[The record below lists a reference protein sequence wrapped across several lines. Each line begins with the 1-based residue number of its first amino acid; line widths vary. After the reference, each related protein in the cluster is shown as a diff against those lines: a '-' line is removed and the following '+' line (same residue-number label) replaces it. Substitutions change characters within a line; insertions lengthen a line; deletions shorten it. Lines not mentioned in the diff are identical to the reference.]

1 MEIFQ
6 DGELEA
12 EMHKRDL
19 KANSLGTWWNLF
31 SETYEELVQSIASPV
46 RAEYSARELGD
57 RQFRLGTVHKEN
69 EEFVREDFYLNNA
82 RGEPLACSFWRR
94 RTVRDADPITDLAS
108 SSSSSSLNSE
118 EEKTVV
124 ACSMEAS
131 QAESASGT
139 DSSSNSSWSSQQT
152 PKSTAI
158 DPCIIYLHGMSS
170 SRKECVYLHRKV
182 LAAGF
187 SLFALDLSGSGLSG
201 GDRVSFGYFEHDDLR
216 TVVDYLY
223 ATGRASAVG
232 FWGRDIGSAAAL
244 LHVKERMPYHYETM
258 TLSSKNAKK
267 LEVVEDKEN
276 HHILCIPPVAGLHF
290 RFNKYSAANGDFV
303 LLAIDNV
310 PVQGL
315 NPTAC
320 YRLIQRS
327 CKRNGGTARLQG
339 FKKRSSSDTGDDKFI
354 FALTADSAYGDME
367 QVIWDMLQMITKS
380 AERRSLFFPSA
391 MVTASQKILAN
402 SIGKAGGFSFRD
414 VRLLDAVPYFTL
426 PCLFISA
433 SKKDFFMPEH
443 AKALF
448 DRYGGSKSYIQS
460 TGQIDD
466 NRPAEVLDTAISH
479 FSKRFKLL
487 KI

>member
-12 EMHKRDL
+12 EMHKREIQ
-19 KANSLGTWWNLF
+19 ANSLGSWWNLF

-46 RAEYSARELGD
+46 RAEYSVRELGD
-57 RQFRLGTVHKEN
+57 RQLSLATVHN
-69 EEFVREDFYLNNA
+69 TSEEFVREDFHLHNA
-82 RGEPLACSFWRR
+82 RREHLACSFWRR
-94 RTVRDADPITDLAS
+94 RAVREADPIAELAR

-118 EEKTVV
+118 EEKMS
-124 ACSMEAS
+124 AGCSMEEPP
-131 QAESASGT
+131 AESVST

-152 PKSTAI
+152 AQPMHV

-170 SRKECVYLHRKV
+170 SRKECVYLHHRV

-201 GDRVSFGYFEHDDLR
+201 GDRVSFGYFEHDDVR

-232 FWGRDIGSAAAL
+232 IWGRDIGSAAAL
-244 LHVKERMPYHYETM
+244 LHVKQRMPYHYETIM
-258 TLSSKNAKK
+258 LSKKDAKK
-267 LEVVEDKEN
+267 LEVVEDKEH
-276 HHILCIPPVAGLHF
+276 HHILCIPPVTGLHF
-290 RFNKYSAANGDFV
+290 RFSKYSAAHGDFV

-315 NPTAC
+315 SPAAC

-327 CKRNGGTARLQG
+327 CKTNGGKACLQG
-339 FKKRSSSDTGDDKFI
+339 FKKRSSSDTGNDKFI
-354 FALTADSAYGDME
+354 FALTADSVYGDME

-402 SIGKAGGFSFRD
+402 SIGKAGGFSLRD
-414 VRLLDAVPYFTL
+414 VRLLDAAPYFKL

-448 DRYGGSKSYIQS
+448 DRYGGSRSYIRFI
-460 TGQIDD
+460 GQIDD

-479 FSKRFKLL
+479 FSKRFELL
-487 KI
+487 KR

>member
-12 EMHKRDL
+12 EMNKREL
-19 KANSLGTWWNLF
+19 HANSLGSWWQLF

-46 RAEYSARELGD
+46 RAEYSVRELGD
-57 RQFRLGTVHKEN
+57 RQFTLATASN
-69 EEFVREDFYLNNA
+69 DSEEFVREDFHLQNP

-94 RTVRDADPITDLAS
+94 RAVRDTDPIADLAS
-108 SSSSSSLNSE
+108 SSSSSSL
-118 EEKTVV
+118 
-124 ACSMEAS
+124 
-131 QAESASGT
+131 
-139 DSSSNSSWSSQQT
+139 QQT
-152 PKSTAI
+152 TAQLGV

-187 SLFALDLSGSGLSG
+187 SLFAVDLSGSGLSG

-232 FWGRDIGSAAAL
+232 IWGRDIGSAAAL
-244 LHVKERMPYHYETM
+244 LHAKERMPYHYETM
-258 TLSSKNAKK
+258 TVSRKEAKK
-267 LEVVEDKEN
+267 LEVVEDREN
-276 HHILCIPPVAGLHF
+276 RHILCIPPLTGLHF
-290 RFNKYSAANGDFV
+290 RFSKYSASHGDFV

-315 NPTAC
+315 SPSVC

-327 CKRNGGTARLQG
+327 CKNNGGRARLQG
-339 FKKRSSSDTGDDKFI
+339 FKRFSSKAGHDKFI

-380 AERRSLFFPSA
+380 AERRSLYFPSA
-391 MVTASQKILAN
+391 MVTAVQKILAN
-402 SIGKAGGFSFRD
+402 SIGKAGGFNFRD
-414 VRLLDAVPYFTL
+414 VRLLDAAPYFTV

-443 AKALF
+443 AKSLC
-448 DRYGGSKSYIQS
+448 DQYGGSKSYIQF

-466 NRPAEVLDTAISH
+466 NRPDEVVDTAISH

-487 KI
+487 KKK

>member
-12 EMHKRDL
+12 EMHKREL
-19 KANSLGTWWNLF
+19 QANSLGSWWSLF

-46 RAEYSARELGD
+46 RAEYSVRELGD
-57 RQFRLGTVHKEN
+57 RQFVLATASSDG
-69 EEFVREDFYLNNA
+69 EEFVREDFHVQNP

-94 RTVRDADPITDLAS
+94 RAVRDADPIADLAS
-108 SSSSSSLNSE
+108 SSSSSSLSGE
-118 EEKTVV
+118 EDKAATSCAVEEPMDNV
-124 ACSMEAS
+124 S
-131 QAESASGT
+131 T

-152 PKSTAI
+152 ATQVDV

-187 SLFALDLSGSGLSG
+187 SLFAVDLSGSGLSG

-232 FWGRDIGSAAAL
+232 VWGRDIGSAAAL
-244 LHVKERMPYHYETM
+244 LHVKERMPYRYETM
-258 TLSSKNAKK
+258 TVSRKEARK
-267 LEVVEDKEN
+267 LEVVEDREN
-276 HHILCIPPVAGLHF
+276 RHILCIPPVTGLHF
-290 RFNKYSAANGDFV
+290 RFSRYSASHGDFV

-315 NPTAC
+315 SPAVC

-327 CKRNGGTARLQG
+327 CKNNGGKARLKG
-339 FKKRSSSDTGDDKFI
+339 FKRSSTKAGSDKFI

-391 MVTASQKILAN
+391 MVTAVQKILAN
-402 SIGKAGGFSFRD
+402 SIGKAGGFNFRD
-414 VRLLDAVPYFTL
+414 VRLLDAAPHFAV

-448 DRYGGSKSYIQS
+448 DQYGGSKSYIQF

-466 NRPAEVLDTAISH
+466 NRPAEVVDSAIAH
-479 FSKRFKLL
+479 FSKCFKLL
-487 KI
+487 KSVS

>member
-1 MEIFQ
+1 MNKR
-6 DGELEA
+6 
-12 EMHKRDL
+12 EMH
-19 KANSLGTWWNLF
+19 ANSLSSWWQLF

-46 RAEYSARELGD
+46 RAEYSVRELGPCEFSVRGQGD
-57 RQFRLGTVHKEN
+57 D
-69 EEFVREDFYLNNA
+69 FVREDFHLQNV
-82 RGEPLACSFWRR
+82 RGESLACSFWRR
-94 RTVRDADPITDLAS
+94 KAVRDADPIAELAS
-108 SSSSSSLNSE
+108 SSSSSSLGSE
-118 EEKTVV
+118 EDKRST
-124 ACSMEAS
+124 ACFAVEEEPMPDYVS
-131 QAESASGT
+131 T
-139 DSSSNSSWSSQQT
+139 DSSNSSWSSEST
-152 PKSTAI
+152 VKSVDV

-187 SLFALDLSGSGLSG
+187 SLFAVDLSGSGMSG
-201 GDRVSFGYFEHDDLR
+201 GDRVSFGYFEQDDLR
-216 TVVDYLY
+216 AAVDYLY

-232 FWGRDIGSAAAL
+232 VWGRDIGSAAAL

-258 TLSSKNAKK
+258 TVSRKEARK
-267 LEVVEDKEN
+267 LEVVEDK
-276 HHILCIPPVAGLHF
+276 HHILCIPPLTGLHF
-290 RFNKYSAANGDFV
+290 RFSKYSASHGDFV

-315 NPTAC
+315 SPAAC
-320 YRLIQRS
+320 HQLIQRS
-327 CKRNGGTARLQG
+327 CITHGGKARLQG
-339 FKKRSSSDTGDDKFI
+339 FKRSSGSAGNDKFI

-391 MVTASQKILAN
+391 MVTAVQKILAN

-414 VRLLDAVPYFTL
+414 VRLLDAAPYFTT

-443 AKALF
+443 AKVLC
-448 DRYGGSKSYIQS
+448 DRYGGSKSYVQF

-466 NRPAEVLDTAISH
+466 NRPADVLDTAIAH

-487 KI
+487 KKR

>member
-12 EMHKRDL
+12 EMHKREL
-19 KANSLGTWWNLF
+19 YANSLGSWWSLF

-46 RAEYSARELGD
+46 RAEYSVRELGD
-57 RQFRLGTVHKEN
+57 RQFSIATVRSEC
-69 EEFVREDFYLNNA
+69 EEFVREDFNLQNS
-82 RGEPLACSFWRR
+82 RGEHLACSFWRR
-94 RTVRDADPITDLAS
+94 RGVRDADPITDLAS
-108 SSSSSSLNSE
+108 SSSSSLNSE
-118 EEKTVV
+118 EEKMSG
-124 ACSMEAS
+124 ACSIE
-131 QAESASGT
+131 ESFTGNIST
-139 DSSSNSSWSSQQT
+139 DSSSNSSWSSEQTAQQLNV
-152 PKSTAI
+152 

-182 LAAGF
+182 LASGF

-201 GDRVSFGYFEHDDLR
+201 GDRVSFGYFEHDDVR

-223 ATGRASAVG
+223 ATGRASAAG
-232 FWGRDIGSAAAL
+232 IWGRDIGSAAAL
-244 LHVKERMPYHYETM
+244 LHVKERVPYRYETM
-258 TLSSKNAKK
+258 TLSRKKAKK
-267 LEVVEDKEN
+267 LEVVEDKEYR
-276 HHILCIPPVAGLHF
+276 HIICIPPSTGLHF
-290 RFNKYSAANGDFV
+290 RFSKYSAANGDFV
-303 LLAIDNV
+303 LLAVDNV

-315 NPTAC
+315 SLAAC

-327 CKRNGGTARLQG
+327 CKANGGRVSLQG
-339 FKKRSSSDTGDDKFI
+339 FKRSSSSAASDKFI

-391 MVTASQKILAN
+391 MVTAVQKILAN
-402 SIGKAGGFSFRD
+402 SIGKAGKFSLRD
-414 VRLLDAVPYFTL
+414 VRLLDAAPYFTL

-433 SKKDFFMPEH
+433 SKKDFFTPEH
-443 AKALF
+443 ARALF
-448 DRYGGSKSYIQS
+448 DRYGGSKSYILS

-466 NRPAEVLDTAISH
+466 NRPIEVLDTAISH

-487 KI
+487 KK